1 MSMQTIISKFVKN
14 DNKTEVG
21 MKLIPA
27 GKFLMGS
34 EGWGEFESPIH
45 EVYVDDFFIDETSV
59 TNAEFSKFV
68 NETSY
73 VTDAERK
80 GSAMGYENREMK
92 DIIGLYWKT
101 YYSEQRS
108 NHPVVLVSW
117 NDANNFAK
125 WAGKRL
131 PTEAEWEKA
140 ARGGLLQNLYPWGDN
155 EPTNNTC
162 NWGKQTENFPLTTE
176 VKYFAPNDFGLY
188 DMAGN
193 VWNWCN
199 DWFGE
204 NSYSEQSIENPIGA
218 KNGIAKVR
226 RGASFNIIQTFRLRC
241 ANRGA
246 YEQDAYAIN
255 IGFRCVKDFM

>member
-1 MSMQTIISKFVKN
+1 MSMQPIFNEFVKN
-14 DNKTEVG
+14 YNKTTIG

-45 EVYVDDFFIDETSV
+45 EVYIDDFLIDETSV
-59 TNAEFSKFV
+59 TNSEFSKFV
-68 NETSY
+68 NETNY

-80 GSAMGYENREMK
+80 GSAMGYENGEMK
-92 DIIGLYWKT
+92 EILELSWKT
-101 YYSEQRS
+101 YSIEQRGH
-108 NHPVVLVSW
+108 HPVVLVSW

-140 ARGGLLQNLYPWGDN
+140 ARGGLIQKLYPWGNN
-155 EPTNNTC
+155 EPLQETC
-162 NWGKQTENFPLTTE
+162 NWGKQTENFPPTTN
-176 VKYFAPNDFGLY
+176 VKTFAPNGYGLY

-204 NSYSEQSIENPIGA
+204 NFYSTTNTDNPTGA
-218 KNGIAKVR
+218 ENGITKVR

-241 ANRGA
+241 SNRGA
-246 YEQDAYAIN
+246 YKQDAFAIN
-255 IGFRCVKDFM
+255 IGFRCVKDFK

>member
-1 MSMQTIISKFVKN
+1 MSMQTISKETVN
-14 DNKTEVG
+14 QDSKTNVE
-21 MKLIPA
+21 MKFIPA

-34 EGWGEFESPIH
+34 EGWGEYEGPIH
-45 EVYVDDFFIDETSV
+45 EVFVDDFLIDETAV
-59 TNAEFSKFV
+59 TNLEFSKFV
-68 NETSY
+68 KETDY
-73 VTDAERK
+73 KTDAELK
-80 GSAMGYENREMK
+80 GSAMGYENGTMK
-92 DIIGLYWKT
+92 EIVGLCWKSYFNEERT
-101 YYSEQRS
+101 

-140 ARGGLLQNLYPWGDN
+140 ARGGLIQNLYPWGDN
-155 EPTNNTC
+155 EPLNDTC
-162 NWGKQTENFPLTTE
+162 NWGKQTENFPPTTD
-176 VKYFAPNDFGLY
+176 VKSFKPNDFGLY

-204 NSYSEQSIENPIGA
+204 NYYSQKDQINPTGIEN
-218 KNGIAKVR
+218 GITKVR

-246 YEQDAYAIN
+246 YKQDANAIN
-255 IGFRCVKDFM
+255 IGFRCVKDFK

>member
-1 MSMQTIISKFVKN
+1 MNMQTITKLGVNIDSKTNV
-14 DNKTEVG
+14 E

-27 GKFLMGS
+27 GNFFMGS
-34 EGWGEFESPIH
+34 EGWGEFEGPIH
-45 EVYVDDFFIDETSV
+45 EVFITDFLIDETSV
-59 TNAEFSKFV
+59 TNLEFSKFV
-68 NETSY
+68 EETNY
-73 VTDAERK
+73 KTDVEMK
-80 GSAMGYENREMK
+80 GYAMGYENGEMNE
-92 DIIGLYWKT
+92 ILGLNWKT
-101 YYSEQRS
+101 YFTEDRA

-117 NDANNFAK
+117 NDANHYAK

-140 ARGGLLQNLYPWGDN
+140 ARGGLVQKLFSWGDN
-155 EPTNNTC
+155 EPSIDTC
-162 NWGKQTENFPLTTE
+162 NWGKQTINFPPTTP
-176 VKYFAPNDFGLY
+176 VKTFVPNNFGLY

-204 NSYSEQSIENPIGA
+204 KFYGNPNQQNPTGVEE
-218 KNGIAKVR
+218 GITKVR

-246 YEQDAYAIN
+246 YRPDASAIN
-255 IGFRCVKDFM
+255 IGFRCVKDFN